1 MVCLVIIIS
10 IIAVFFCLRY
20 FLLTGN
26 LKRAWKELEEIR
38 QNPEENRILLFSF
51 PEKHAEKLF
60 AEMNEYILASR
71 SEGISCRNRE
81 RKLRAQI
88 ENISHDLRTPLT
100 SIIGYLDFI
109 EKEHLQEEDRES
121 FEVIERKARA
131 LQSLIGNFYD
141 LSRLELEDYHL
152 SMEQVDL
159 SRFMDETMLQ
169 SYSEF
174 EKRDLKVCIEKE
186 PGEGAL
192 MISADVDALTRIFYN
207 MNQNALRY
215 ALHVYRVALRKEKG
229 KAVLLFENDCL
240 SLTEEDVAHLFE
252 RFYVKDSSR
261 TRESSGLG
269 LTINKLLTEAMGGT
283 VRAEFEGNFL
293 RIIYEFSI
301 FTGGWKRPS
310 GDRYGVSRG

>member
-1 MVCLVIIIS
+1 MVYCVIVIS
-10 IIAVFFCLRY
+10 IIAVYFFLRY
-20 FLLTGN
+20 FLLTRN
-26 LKRAWKELEEIR
+26 LKRAWKELEKIR
-38 QNPEENRILLFSF
+38 QNPDENRILLFSF
-51 PEKHAEKLF
+51 PEKHAEKLL
-60 AEMNEYILASR
+60 EVVNEYILTSR
-71 SEGISCRNRE
+71 EEKISCQNRE

-109 EKEHLQEEDRES
+109 DKNHLSEEDRES

-131 LQSLIGNFYD
+131 LQSLISNFYD

-152 SMEQVDL
+152 SMERIDL

-174 EKRDLKVCIEKE
+174 EKRNLEVRIEKE
-186 PGEGAL
+186 PERGIF
-192 MISADVDALTRIFYN
+192 MISADTDALTRIFYN

-215 ALHVYRVALRKEKG
+215 ALHVYRVALKKERG
-229 KAVLLFENDCL
+229 KTVLLFENDCL
-240 SLTEEDVAHLFE
+240 SLTEEDVSHLFE

-269 LTINKLLTEAMGGT
+269 LTINKLLAEAMGGN
-283 VRAEFEGNFL
+283 VRAELAGNLL
-293 RIIYEFSI
+293 RIIYEFQE
-301 FTGGWKRPS
+301 
-310 GDRYGVSRG
+310 

>member
-1 MVCLVIIIS
+1 MVYCVIVIS
-10 IIAVFFCLRY
+10 ITAVFFFLRY
-20 FLLTGN
+20 FLLTRN
-26 LKRAWKELEEIR
+26 LKHAWKELEKIR
-38 QNPEENRILLFSF
+38 QNPDENRILLFSV
-51 PEKHAEKLF
+51 PEKHAEKLL
-60 AEMNEYILASR
+60 EVVNKYILTSR
-71 SEGISCRNRE
+71 EEKIFCQNRE

-109 EKEHLQEEDRES
+109 DKDHLSEEDRES

-131 LQSLIGNFYD
+131 LQSLISNFYD

-152 SMEQVDL
+152 SMERVDL

-174 EKRDLKVCIEKE
+174 EKRNLEVRIEKE
-186 PGEGAL
+186 PEEEIF
-192 MISADVDALTRIFYN
+192 MISADTDALTRIFYN

-215 ALHVYRVALRKEKG
+215 ALHDYRVALKKERG
-229 KAVLLFENDCL
+229 KTVLLFENDCL
-240 SLTEEDVAHLFE
+240 SLTEEDVSHLFE

-269 LTINKLLTEAMGGT
+269 LTINKLLAEAMGGN
-283 VRAEFEGNFL
+283 VRAELEGNLL
-293 RIIYEFSI
+293 RIIYEFQE
-301 FTGGWKRPS
+301 
-310 GDRYGVSRG
+310 